1 MKGHQYYAERL
12 LSQAIEDPAIDE
24 ADSEAVRAYIKD
36 EAAALCIEPEPVVRY
51 AMRGYEMIVN
61 NPIP

>member
-12 LSQAIEDPAIDE
+12 LSQAVEDPDVNE
-24 ADSEAVRAYIKD
+24 ADSDEVQDYIEE
-36 EAAALCIEPEPVVRY
+36 EAAALCLEPEPVVQY